1 MIEEKEE
8 EKEEEDGYLDVQEYI
23 PFKDSARSRFVSF
36 ERIIQRFGFSPVF
49 TRFSPKPAFPRFM
62 KRIIVIP
69 EPRLST
75 FLLFARGK
83 VPRRLFDI
91 LVQFQRF
98 YPTLHTRYLTIFVD
112 NNRGE
117 ILHRLPHTRSSISC
131 YEKIFQVI
139 AERFVSTLL
148 PRSPSLTSST
158 CAHEP

>member
-1 MIEEKEE
+1 MYKSI
-8 EKEEEDGYLDVQEYI
+8 YLSKILLVRGS
-23 PFKDSARSRFVSF
+23 FHSSGLSKDS
-36 ERIIQRFGFSPVF
+36 VF
-49 TRFSPKPAFPRFM
+49 RLFSPKPAFPRFM

-75 FLLFARGK
+75 FLLFAREK

-98 YPTLHTRYLTIFVD
+98 YPTLHTRYLTIFID

-117 ILHRLPHTRSSISC
+117 ILHRLPHTRSRISC

>member
-83 VPRRLFDI
+83 VAKKI
-91 LVQFQRF
+91 I
-98 YPTLHTRYLTIFVD
+98 RY
-112 NNRGE
+112 
-117 ILHRLPHTRSSISC
+117 TRSISTILSYFT
-131 YEKIFQVI
+131 YEIFDNFH
-139 AERFVSTLL
+139 R
-148 PRSPSLTSST
+148 
-158 CAHEP
+158 